1 MLPQDR
7 QPRIHTGK
15 PTLQPKPM
23 IEASSM
29 PPIPENEAIDQ
40 YQQSTTKSALLTQP
54 ITRQLRD
61 PPNTLSTQHSLK
73 KHSTTRALLEE
84 DDDSDNL
91 QVSLREDLCK
101 DILDAAH
108 DLRPQLMSFW
118 RQVQPVPQ
126 HCNKVEEESNEAT
139 HQLPT
144 CAPSQP
150 HHVRGRVLLSPRP
163 GARKANTKP
172 SVCCVD
178 STHMVLLGGENW
190 EEQLVKIKLS
200 YLTVSADAG
209 DPRSFRIQI
218 SADASFGQDTR
229 IFMCVPDQMA
239 RDKWLSA
246 LQERRVRIEGWD
258 ASTCYQ
264 PPRVAKSCF
273 GPLVTWLS

>member
-1 MLPQDR
+1 MVE
-7 QPRIHTGK
+7 G
-15 PTLQPKPM
+15 
-23 IEASSM
+23 SSM

-40 YQQSTTKSALLTQP
+40 YQHSMTKSALLTQP
-54 ITRQLRD
+54 ITRQLSD
-61 PPNTLSTQHSLK
+61 PPNTLSNHSLT
-73 KHSTTRALLEE
+73 KHLTTRAVLE
-84 DDDSDNL
+84 DDDKSDSP
-91 QVSLREDLCK
+91 QVSLTEGLCK

-108 DLRPQLMSFW
+108 DLRPHLMSFW

-126 HCNKVEEESNEAT
+126 HCNKVEEESNEAP
-139 HQLPT
+139 HRLPP
-144 CAPSQP
+144 CSPSQP
-150 HHVRGRVLLSPRP
+150 HLRGRVQLSPRP

-200 YLTVSADAG
+200 HLTVSADAG
-209 DPRSFRIQI
+209 DPCSFRIQI

-246 LQERRVRIEGWD
+246 LQERQVIIEGWD

-264 PPRVAKSCF
+264 PASVAKSCG

>member
-1 MLPQDR
+1 
-7 QPRIHTGK
+7 
-15 PTLQPKPM
+15 
-23 IEASSM
+23 M

-40 YQQSTTKSALLTQP
+40 YQLSMTKSALLTQP

-61 PPNTLSTQHSLK
+61 PPNTLSTQHSLSQ
-73 KHSTTRALLEE
+73 HSTTRAVLEE
-84 DDDSDNL
+84 DDDSDSL
-91 QVSLREDLCK
+91 QVSLREDLRK

-108 DLRPQLMSFW
+108 DLSPELISFW
-118 RQVQPVPQ
+118 RQVQPVPE
-126 HCNKVEEESNEAT
+126 HCNNVEEESNEAARR
-139 HQLPT
+139 LRA

-150 HHVRGRVLLSPRP
+150 HLRGRVLLSPRP

-178 STHMVLLGGENW
+178 STHMVLLSGDGNW
-190 EEQLVKIKLS
+190 EDQLVKIKLS
-200 YLTVSADAG
+200 YLSVSADAG
-209 DPRSFRIQI
+209 DPCSFRIRI

-229 IFMCVPDQMA
+229 IFMCVSDQTA

-246 LQERRVRIEGWD
+246 LQERRVIIEGWD

-264 PPRVAKSCF
+264 PPTVAKSCF